1 MSLRLAPLAC
11 ALILAACGGSQPDP
25 GSSGAG
31 GAEAKVLNVYNW
43 SDYVADD
50 TIANFEEATGIR
62 VNYDVY
68 AENETLETKLTA
80 GGSGYDVVFPS
91 ARPFAQRQ
99 IRAGLLAE
107 LDRSKLPN
115 LQNLDPSIMEGLTD
129 IDPDNAHVV
138 PYMWGTTGLGVNVE
152 KVTAALG
159 PDAPLDSWAL
169 LFDPANAEK
178 LASCGI
184 HVLDDDQEAFGAAL
198 IWLGRDPNAGSADE
212 IDAVRQVYAAI
223 RPHIRTFNN
232 AEYKDALANGDACL
246 VMGYSGDIGQA
257 RDVATEAAEA
267 TGAGLVRRIQPA
279 GAMFAFG
286 KRLPSSRTI
295 ASASSSR
302 KIAQMPRSVA
312 ATRIR
317 PSELS
322 PVALRPMIVTTTAM
336 TSSRS
341 VWKTVKR
348 TCNPAVTKKIG
359 ASRPTDT
366 VLSILCTSR
375 LRRIPMAL
383 SERNRPATNAPRMA
397 WSPASSAA
405 HPNKTPV
412 TTTVRNADPRS
423 SRPRKEAS
431 LGTSH
436 SPMRAAARPKP
447 AQQPGWLRQ
456 LAWNCWA
463 APPGRQCTPWH

>member
-11 ALILAACGGSQPDP
+11 VLILAACGGSQPEP

-31 GAEAKVLNVYNW
+31 GAEDKVLNVYNW
-43 SDYVADD
+43 SDYVAED

-80 GGSGYDVVFPS
+80 GSSGYDVVFPS

-99 IRAGLLAE
+99 IAAGLFAE

-115 LQNLDPSIMEGLTD
+115 LQHLDPSIMQGLTD
-129 IDPDNAHVV
+129 IDPGNAHVV

-212 IDAVRQVYAAI
+212 IEAVRQVYAAI

-257 RDVATEAAEA
+257 RDVAAEAAEA
-267 TGAGLVRRIQPA
+267 TGGTAPDIRYVIPKEGAIRWMDVVAIPKDARHPQNAHAFLDYLMQPEV
-279 GAMFAFG
+279 
-286 KRLPSSRTI
+286 I
-295 ASASSSR
+295 AAVTDHV
-302 KIAQMPRSVA
+302 AYANANLA
-312 ATRIR
+312 ATSLVDPGIAADTGVYPPDEVRAR
-317 PSELS
+317 LVDP
-322 PVALRPMIVTTTAM
+322 
-336 TSSRS
+336 TSLPEDVQRQR
-341 VWKTVKR
+341 VRAWT
-348 TCNPAVTKKIG
+348 
-359 ASRPTDT
+359 
-366 VLSILCTSR
+366 SIKS
-375 LRRIPMAL
+375 
-383 SERNRPATNAPRMA
+383 
-397 WSPASSAA
+397 
-405 HPNKTPV
+405 
-412 TTTVRNADPRS
+412 
-423 SRPRKEAS
+423 
-431 LGTSH
+431 
-436 SPMRAAARPKP
+436 
-447 AQQPGWLRQ
+447 
-456 LAWNCWA
+456 
-463 APPGRQCTPWH
+463 GR